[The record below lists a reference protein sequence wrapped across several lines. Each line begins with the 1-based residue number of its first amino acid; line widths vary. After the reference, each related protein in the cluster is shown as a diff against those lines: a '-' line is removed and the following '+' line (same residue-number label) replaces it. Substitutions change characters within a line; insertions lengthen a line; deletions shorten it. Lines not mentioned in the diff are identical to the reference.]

1 MPSIRV
7 LASRAGISP
16 NVFRTIVN
24 DCIPSHCSQYIIP
37 SLPIASSDTY
47 LSIPLTNQDSL
58 IQIVQN
64 HYNNHRIHHRGNR
77 NSLRVHTTLADVL
90 NERSRRHVATPP
102 DLSSEERVP
111 GHSRDEREI
120 GIGCDPEFE
129 VWNHEANS
137 QERFR
142 YGNSSSIVGVDGDG
156 VTGELRPRWSKDP
169 VKVFQTIDSLMNTV
183 AEHVSTNCS
192 VVAGEGKFKS
202 TGGHI
207 HISGLGEN
215 APRDLITALDTF
227 IARPL
232 SDRCN
237 GHRKNSGYN
246 GLSLVRRQ
254 ENRFEYRSPA
264 SWLAHPVLTK
274 GALVIASVLSNEKK
288 LRHSLPSTNDDLL
301 DRAPNAEER
310 SAIEMFYMFLDN
322 TAEKGIFLEELDVLR
337 VWGKRKPQAVISQRT
352 PNSASLQAATITR
365 SAIIGDSVPVLEIP
379 EDGRFRVICNNDT
392 NMPQD
397 LTWHRN
403 PEVSF
408 VGAGVTRENN
418 TIFLPNRLENR
429 AMEISERFLC
439 NVMSWELG
447 SIGISR
453 DFRADPI
460 VVRRIITTILEVIV
474 P

>member
-1 MPSIRV
+1 MPSVRT

-24 DCIPSHCSQYIIP
+24 NCIPSRCVQYIPNLPVP
-37 SLPIASSDTY
+37 SNNTY
-47 LSIPLTNQDSL
+47 LSVPSDSQTSL
-58 IQIVQN
+58 ILEVRN
-64 HYNNHRIHHRGNR
+64 HYDNHRIHHRGNR
-77 NSLRVHTTLADVL
+77 NSPRVRTTIADFL
-90 NERSRRHVATPP
+90 NNRRVVTPP
-102 DLSSEERVP
+102 DLSNEERVP
-111 GHSRDEREI
+111 GHSGDEREI

-129 VWNHEANS
+129 VWNHERNVG
-137 QERFR
+137 ERFR
-142 YGNSSSIVGVDGDG
+142 FGDSYSAVGTDGDG

-192 VVAGEGKFKS
+192 VVAGEGKFKA

-207 HISGLGEN
+207 HISGLGDN
-215 APRDLITALDTF
+215 PPRDLITALDTF

-237 GHRKNSGYN
+237 GYRKNSGYH
-246 GLSLVRRQ
+246 GLSQWRRQ

-274 GALVIASVLSNEKK
+274 GALVIASVLSNEQK
-288 LRHSLPSTNDDLL
+288 LTHTLPSTNDDLL

-337 VWGKRKPQAVISQRT
+337 VWGKRKINSSQPLVNNERT
-352 PNSASLQAATITR
+352 FLVR
-365 SAIIGDSVPVLEIP
+365 CG
-379 EDGRFRVICNNDT
+379 NDT

-397 LTWHRN
+397 LYWHRD
-403 PEVSF
+403 PGVTF
-408 VGAGVTRENN
+408 VGAAESRGRGNI
-418 TIFLPNRLENR
+418 IFLPRR
-429 AMEISERFLC
+429 FTISTFMDEIGRVLPSC
-439 NVMSWELG
+439 G
-447 SIGISR
+447 
-453 DFRADPI
+453 
-460 VVRRIITTILEVIV
+460 ILEWDLSAIGLSADLRQGEEIQTRSIIESILRVV
-474 P
+474 AS